1 MILLSNIDFTLPL
14 ADPVL
19 KFLLILL
26 IILAAPLLLNKLRV
40 PHLLGLIIAG
50 AIIGPNGFNLV
61 LRDSSIILS
70 GTAGL
75 LYIMFLAGLEI
86 DMGDFKKNSGKSLT
100 FGMYTFLIPMIL
112 GTATG
117 LWVLNFSIE
126 TSVLLASMFASHT
139 LIAYPIISKLGISK
153 NNAVSITV
161 GGTMITDTLALL
173 VLTIIVGMATGNADD
188 AFWIRLGISV
198 VVFAL
203 FVLLVF
209 PFIGRWFFKRVHD
222 NISQY
227 IFVLSMVFFG
237 AFLAQL
243 AGMEAIIGSF
253 LAGLALNRLIPQ
265 SSPLMNRVEF
275 VGNAIFIPFFLLSV
289 GMLIDYRAF
298 FTSFETI
305 KVGVVMIIVAT
316 AAKYAAAWLT
326 QKTFRLSV
334 DQRSV
339 IFGLSN
345 AQAAATLAAVMVGY
359 NVILGTTPDGEPIR
373 LLNESVLN
381 GTILMILVTCAIA
394 SFSAQKGA
402 HNIAMKESEEEK
414 DDNEAKDE
422 HILIPVSN
430 EETVEE
436 LVHLSLAVKSK
447 TNTSG
452 LYALKVIDNHNTS
465 DEKALKSS
473 RRVLQT
479 AVDTAAATDTRLK
492 GLLRYDLSISNAITS
507 VVKEREITDLVL
519 GLHKEK
525 DIPAAFLGNIVE
537 NVLQHSSVTTFI
549 YKPVQPL
556 STIKR
561 HLIIIPDQA
570 EKEIGFIQIM
580 NRVWNVL
587 QNTGAK
593 VVFYGSDD
601 TLKAIK
607 KLFAKRAGEISYTH
621 FSDWDD
627 FLIVFRD
634 VKADDSM
641 WVIFSRKEGLSY
653 DLVMPRIP
661 GYLNKYFQS
670 NSFIL
675 SYPIQA
681 SMDESTRYLT

>member
-86 DMGDFKKNSGKSLT
+86 DMGDFKKNSGKSLV
-100 FGMYTFLIPMIL
+100 FGMYTYLIPMIL
-112 GTATG
+112 GTVVG
-117 LWVLNFSIE
+117 LWVLDFSME

-173 VLTIIVGMATGNADD
+173 VLTIIVGMATGNADN
-188 AFWIRLGISV
+188 AFWIRLGVSIV
-198 VVFAL
+198 IFAL
-203 FVLLVF
+203 IVLLVF

-305 KVGVVMIIVAT
+305 KVGMVMIIVAT

-359 NVILGTTPDGEPIR
+359 NVILGTDANGAPIR

-402 HNIAMKESEEEK
+402 HNIAMKESGEETEDK
-414 DDNEAKDE
+414 DTKDE

-436 LVHLSLAVKSK
+436 LVNLSLAIKSK

-452 LYALKVIDNHNTS
+452 LYALKVIDNQNS
-465 DEKALKSS
+465 DDKTLKSS
-473 RRVLQT
+473 KRVLQT

-556 STIKR
+556 ATIKR
-561 HLIIIPDQA
+561 HLIILPDRA
-570 EKEIGFIQIM
+570 EKEIGFIPVM

-593 VVFYGSDD
+593 VVFYGSED

-607 KLFAKRAGEISYTH
+607 KLFAKRAGEISYVN

-641 WVIFSRKEGLSY
+641 WVIFSRKEGYSY
-653 DLVMPRIP
+653 DPVMPRIP

-681 SMDESTRYLT
+681 SMDEGTRYLT

>member
-86 DMGDFKKNSGKSLT
+86 DMGDFKKNSGKSLV

-112 GTATG
+112 GTAVG
-117 LWVLNFSIE
+117 LWVLKFSME

-452 LYALKVIDNHNTS
+452 LYALKVIDNHNNS

-653 DLVMPRIP
+653 DPVMPRIP

>member
-86 DMGDFKKNSGKSLT
+86 DMGDFKKNSGKSLV

-112 GTATG
+112 GTAVG
-117 LWVLNFSIE
+117 LWVLKFSME

-188 AFWIRLGISV
+188 AFWIRLGISI

-452 LYALKVIDNHNTS
+452 LYALKVIDNHNNS

-653 DLVMPRIP
+653 DPVMPRIP

>member
-1 MILLSNIDFTLPL
+1 MILANIDFTLPL

-50 AIIGPNGFNLV
+50 ALIGPNGFNLV

-86 DMGDFKKNSGKSLT
+86 DMGDFKKNSGKSLV

-112 GTATG
+112 GTAVG
-117 LWVLNFSIE
+117 LWVLKFNME

-188 AFWIRLGISV
+188 VFWIRLGISV

-209 PFIGRWFFKRVHD
+209 PCIGRWFFKRVHD
-222 NISQY
+222 HISQY

-237 AFLAQL
+237 AFLAEL

-275 VGNAIFIPFFLLSV
+275 VGNAIFIPFFLLGV

-326 QKTFRLSV
+326 QKTFRMSV

-359 NVILGTTPDGEPIR
+359 NVILGTDANGEPIR

-402 HNIAMKESEEEK
+402 HNIALKESEEETE
-414 DDNEAKDE
+414 DIDTKDE

-436 LVHLSLAVKSK
+436 LVNLSLAVKSK
-447 TNTSG
+447 TNTNG
-452 LYALKVIDNHNTS
+452 LYALKVVDNQRS
-465 DEKALKSS
+465 DEKTLKSS
-473 RRVLQT
+473 KRILQK

-492 GLLRYDLSISNAITS
+492 GLLRYDLNISNAITS
-507 VVKEREITDLVL
+507 VVQEREITDLVL

-549 YKPVQPL
+549 YKPAQPL
-556 STIKR
+556 STVKR
-561 HLIIIPDQA
+561 HLVIIPHRA
-570 EKEIGFIQIM
+570 EREIGFIPAM
-580 NRVWNVL
+580 DRVWNVL
-587 QNTGAK
+587 QNTGAT
-593 VVFYGSDD
+593 VVFYGSKE
-601 TLKAIK
+601 TLKTTQ
-607 KLFAKRAGEISYTH
+607 KLFAGKAGEITYTE
-621 FSDWDD
+621 FGNWED

-634 VKADDSM
+634 VKADDSL
-641 WVIFSRKEGLSY
+641 WVIFSRKEGVSY
-653 DLVMPRIP
+653 NPVMSRIP

-675 SYPIQA
+675 TYPIQA
-681 SMDESTRYLT
+681 GMDEGTRYLT

>member
-86 DMGDFKKNSGKSLT
+86 DMGDFKKNSGKSLV

-112 GTATG
+112 GTVVG
-117 LWVLNFSIE
+117 LWVLDFSME

-173 VLTIIVGMATGNADD
+173 VLTIIVGMATGNADN
-188 AFWIRLGISV
+188 AFWIRLGVSIV
-198 VVFAL
+198 IFAL
-203 FVLLVF
+203 IVLLVF

-305 KVGVVMIIVAT
+305 KVGMVMIIVAT

-359 NVILGTTPDGEPIR
+359 NVILGTDANGAPIR

-394 SFSAQKGA
+394 SFSAQQGA
-402 HNIAMKESEEEK
+402 HNIAMKESGEETEDK
-414 DDNEAKDE
+414 DTKDE

-436 LVHLSLAVKSK
+436 LVNLSLAIKSK

-452 LYALKVIDNHNTS
+452 LYALKVIDNQNS
-465 DEKALKSS
+465 DDKTLKSS
-473 RRVLQT
+473 KRVLQT

-556 STIKR
+556 ATIKR
-561 HLIIIPDQA
+561 HLIILPDRA
-570 EKEIGFIQIM
+570 EKEIGFIPVM

-593 VVFYGSDD
+593 VVFYGSED

-607 KLFAKRAGEISYTH
+607 KLFAKRAGEISYVN

-641 WVIFSRKEGLSY
+641 WVIFSRKEGYSY
-653 DLVMPRIP
+653 DPVMPRIP

-681 SMDESTRYLT
+681 SMDEGTRYLT

>member
-1 MILLSNIDFTLPL
+1 MILLSTIDFSLPL
-14 ADPVL
+14 TDPVL

-26 IILAAPLLLNKLRV
+26 IILAAPLLLNKLKV

-86 DMGDFKKNSGKSLT
+86 DMSDFKKNSGRSLV
-100 FGMYTFLIPMIL
+100 FGLYTFIIPMIL
-112 GTATG
+112 GTVVSI
-117 LWVLNFSIE
+117 WILNFSTL
-126 TSVLLASMFASHT
+126 TSILLASMFASHT

-173 VLTIIVGMATGNADD
+173 VLTIIVGIATGNADQT
-188 AFWIRLGISV
+188 FWIRLSISV
-198 VVFAL
+198 IIFAL

-209 PFIGRWFFKRVHD
+209 PFIGRFFFKRVHD

-265 SSPLMNRVEF
+265 TSPLMNRIEF
-275 VGNAIFIPFFLLSV
+275 VGNAIFIPFFLLGV

-305 KVGVVMIIVAT
+305 KVGVIMIIVAT

-326 QKTFRLSV
+326 QKTFRLSI

-345 AQAAATLAAVMVGY
+345 AQAAATLAAVMIGY
-359 NVILGTTPDGEPIR
+359 NVILGTDPDGAPIR

-381 GTILMILVTCAIA
+381 GTILMILVTCTIA

-402 HNIAMKESEEEK
+402 HNLAIKETTDGDKKKE
-414 DDNEAKDE
+414 NQNE

-436 LVHLSLAVKSK
+436 LVNLSLAIKSK
-447 TNTSG
+447 NNTNG
-452 LYALKVIDNHNTS
+452 LYALKVIDNNNTDDNTVKIS
-465 DEKALKSS
+465 QQILQKAVS
-473 RRVLQT
+473 
-479 AVDTAAATDTRLK
+479 TAAATDTFIK
-492 GLLRYDLSISNAITS
+492 SLLRYDLSIANAITS
-507 VVKEREITDLVL
+507 VIKEREITDMVM

-525 DIPAAFLGNIVE
+525 DIPTAFLGHILE
-537 NVLQHSSVTTFI
+537 GVLHKSSVNIFI
-549 YKPVQPL
+549 YKPAQPL
-556 STIKR
+556 STVKR
-561 HLIIIPDQA
+561 HIVLIPESA
-570 EKEIGFIQIM
+570 EKEVGFISTI
-580 NRVWNVL
+580 NRVSNII

-593 VVFYGSDD
+593 IVFYGSEGS
-601 TLKAIK
+601 LAVVK
-607 KLFAKRAGEISYTH
+607 KLLKKIPGETSYIT
-621 FSDWDD
+621 FNEWDD

-634 VKADDSM
+634 IKTDDNL
-641 WVIFSRKEGLSY
+641 WIILSRKEGISY
-653 DLVMPRIP
+653 TPAMSRIP

-670 NSFIL
+670 NSFVL
-675 SYPIQA
+675 CYPIQA
-681 SMDESTRYLT
+681 AINEGTRYFT

>member
-359 NVILGTTPDGEPIR
+359 NIILGTTPDGEPIR

-452 LYALKVIDNHNTS
+452 LYALKVIDNHNNS

-653 DLVMPRIP
+653 DPVMPRIP